1 MNYTGSVYG
10 EYLYFTGSNFR
21 KNNLCIITNNADIS
35 VNIAI
40 PTADYYSPG
49 TVVEFDI
56 IAATGSTWQIV
67 TVNNSGNLTN
77 GFIAGLRPGAATAPE
92 DANDYQDFNPFWN
105 NNPASPSFSNS
116 TNFFP
121 QNITNLPSG
130 SALVRLIALR
140 QFAAQNNTTNQ
151 SGSTQWFGRIVQRE
165 F

>member
-1 MNYTGSVYG
+1 MFYNQF
-10 EYLYFTGSNFR
+10 LYFTGSNFR
-21 KNNLCIITNNADIS
+21 KNNLCIITNNADNS

-77 GFIAGLRPGAATAPE
+77 GFIQGLVPGATAPE